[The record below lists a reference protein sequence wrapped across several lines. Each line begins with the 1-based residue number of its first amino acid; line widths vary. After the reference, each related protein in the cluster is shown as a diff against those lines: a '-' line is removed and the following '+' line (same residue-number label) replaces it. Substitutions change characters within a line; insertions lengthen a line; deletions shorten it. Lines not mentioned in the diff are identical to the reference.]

1 MEKILKAYGA
11 QKTNLTSTVQRIDV
25 IVEKFKKSGIDQ
37 LNISNLTAQLMVEV
51 QKMKLNGFEKKELV
65 LSLLD
70 EIIGQVASVRE
81 IVEEEISRLQIMVPA
96 MIDNFS
102 VLLKQK
108 KKMIKN
114 CCLSCNWFDD
124 DDIQKKI

>member
-11 QKTNLTSTVQRIDV
+11 QQTNLTSTVQKIDV
-25 IVEKFKKSGIDQ
+25 MVEKFKKSGIDQ

-70 EIIGQVASVRE
+70 EIIGQVGSVKE

-102 VLLKQK
+102 ILLKQK
-108 KKMIKN
+108 KQLVKT
-114 CCLSCNWFDD
+114 CCLS
-124 DDIQKKI
+124 

>member
-11 QKTNLTSTVQRIDV
+11 QRTNLTSTVQKLDLL
-25 IVEKFKKSGIDQ
+25 VEKFKNSGIDQ

-51 QKMKLNGFEKKELV
+51 QKMKLTGFDKKELV
-65 LSLLD
+65 LSLMG
-70 EIIGQVASVRE
+70 EIVGQVGSVRE
-81 IVEEEISRLQIMVPA
+81 IVEEEVTRLQTMVPA

-108 KKMIKN
+108 KQMVAK
-114 CCLSCNWFDD
+114 CCLSL
-124 DDIQKKI
+124 

>member
-11 QKTNLTSTVQRIDV
+11 QKTNLTSTVQKIDV
-25 IVEKFKKSGIDQ
+25 IVQKFKKSGIDQ

-65 LSLLD
+65 LSLLE
-70 EIIGQVASVRE
+70 EIIGQVSSVKDV
-81 IVEEEISRLQIMVPA
+81 VEEEISRLQIMVPA

-102 VLLKQK
+102 ILLKQK

-114 CCLSCNWFDD
+114 CCLPC
-124 DDIQKKI
+124 

>member
-11 QKTNLTSTVQRIDV
+11 QRTNLTSTVQKLDLL
-25 IVEKFKKSGIDQ
+25 VEKFKNSGIDK

-51 QKMKLNGFEKKELV
+51 QKMKLTGFDKKELV
-65 LSLLD
+65 LSLMG
-70 EIIGQVASVRE
+70 EIVGQVGSVRE
-81 IVEEEISRLQIMVPA
+81 IVEEEITRLQTMVPA

-108 KKMIKN
+108 KQMVAK
-114 CCLSCNWFDD
+114 CCLSL
-124 DDIQKKI
+124 